1 MTASSLNP
9 IRFRLAQLAAHLVVA
24 LVALVVIGG
33 ATRVM
38 EAGLA
43 CPDWPLCYGTLLP
56 GRQMNVQVFL
66 EWFHRLDAFV
76 VGVALLVQMA
86 AVWWYRRDLPRWL
99 LPLSGLLVLMVAL
112 QGGLGALTVMKLLPS
127 AVVTAH
133 LALALMLVITVSG
146 LTQSLLAHPQ
156 SDPAPRWWIFLG
168 GLSVLAVSAQCLL
181 GAGMATSW
189 ASQRCLEAGQSCQW
203 LHWHRAA
210 ATPAALCVL
219 LFVLIALVSGRWG
232 REQWPL
238 LLTAPLL
245 VGVQIGLGVTTLR
258 MGLSQP
264 AVTVAHQLVA
274 CLLVAVLAG
283 LTCRR
288 QPPSSDPPSVVL
300 DSSALEAC
308 HG

>member
-1 MTASSLNP
+1 MTASSLNS
-9 IRFRLAQLAAHLVVA
+9 IRLRLAQLAAHLVVA

-43 CPDWPLCYGTLLP
+43 CPDWPLCYGSLLP
-56 GRQMNVQVFL
+56 GRQMNVRVFL

-76 VGVALLVQMA
+76 VGVALLVQLA
-86 AVWWYRRDLPRWL
+86 VVWWFRRDLPRWL
-99 LPLSGLLVLMVAL
+99 LPLSAFLVLMVAL
-112 QGGLGALTVMKLLPS
+112 QGGLGALTVLQLLPS

-133 LALALMLVITVSG
+133 LALALTLVITVSG
-146 LTQSLLAHPQ
+146 LTQTLLAAPR
-156 SDPAPRWWIFLG
+156 SIAAPRWWTLLG
-168 GLSVLAVSAQCLL
+168 SVSVLAVSAQSLL
-181 GAGMATSW
+181 GARMATSW

-219 LFVLIALVSGRWG
+219 LFVLVALISGSWARA
-232 REQWPL
+232 QWPL
-238 LLTAPLL
+238 LVMALLL
-245 VGVQIGLGVTTLR
+245 VGTQIGLGVTTLR
-258 MGLSQP
+258 LGLSQP

-288 QPPSSDPPSVVL
+288 QPAPSDPLPVVL
-300 DSSALEAC
+300 DSSSLEAC

>member
-156 SDPAPRWWIFLG
+156 SDPAPRWWTFLG

-219 LFVLIALVSGRWG
+219 LFVLLALASGSWARS
-232 REQWPL
+232 QWPL
-238 LLTAPLL
+238 LLISLLL
-245 VGVQIGLGVTTLR
+245 VATQIGLGFTTLR
-258 MGLSQP
+258 LGLSQP

-288 QPPSSDPPSVVL
+288 QPAPSDPRPVVL
-300 DSSALEAC
+300 DSSTLEAC

>member
-1 MTASSLNP
+1 
-9 IRFRLAQLAAHLVVA
+9 
-24 LVALVVIGG
+24 
-33 ATRVM
+33 
-38 EAGLA
+38 
-43 CPDWPLCYGTLLP
+43 
-56 GRQMNVQVFL
+56 MNVRVFL

-76 VGVALLVQMA
+76 VGVALLVQLA
-86 AVWWYRRDLPRWL
+86 VVWWFRRDLPRWL
-99 LPLSGLLVLMVAL
+99 LPLSAFLVLMVAL
-112 QGGLGALTVMKLLPS
+112 QGGLGALTVLQLLPS

-133 LALALMLVITVSG
+133 LALALTLVITVSG
-146 LTQSLLAHPQ
+146 LTQTLLAAP
-156 SDPAPRWWIFLG
+156 SSVAAPRWWTLLG
-168 GLSVLAVSAQCLL
+168 SVSVLAVSAQSLL
-181 GAGMATSW
+181 GARMATSW

-219 LFVLIALVSGRWG
+219 LFVLVALLSGSWARA
-232 REQWPL
+232 QWPL
-238 LLTAPLL
+238 LLMALLL
-245 VGVQIGLGVTTLR
+245 VGTQIGLGVTTLR
-258 MGLSQP
+258 LGLSQP

-288 QPPSSDPPSVVL
+288 QPAPSDPLSVVL

>member
-1 MTASSLNP
+1 
-9 IRFRLAQLAAHLVVA
+9 
-24 LVALVVIGG
+24 
-33 ATRVM
+33 
-38 EAGLA
+38 
-43 CPDWPLCYGTLLP
+43 
-56 GRQMNVQVFL
+56 MNVRVFL

-76 VGVALLVQMA
+76 VGVALLVQLA
-86 AVWWYRRDLPRWL
+86 VVWWFRRDLPRWL
-99 LPLSGLLVLMVAL
+99 LPLSAFLVLMVAL
-112 QGGLGALTVMKLLPS
+112 QGGLGALTVLQLLPS

-133 LALALMLVITVSG
+133 LALAFTLVITVSG
-146 LTQSLLAHPQ
+146 LTQTLLAAPR
-156 SDPAPRWWIFLG
+156 SVAAPRWWTLLG
-168 GLSVLAVSAQCLL
+168 SVSVLAVSAQSLL
-181 GAGMATSW
+181 GARMATSW

-219 LFVLIALVSGRWG
+219 LFVLVALLSGSWARA
-232 REQWPL
+232 QWPL
-238 LLTAPLL
+238 LLMALLL
-245 VGVQIGLGVTTLR
+245 VGTQIGLGVTTLR
-258 MGLSQP
+258 LGLSQP

-288 QPPSSDPPSVVL
+288 QPAPSDPLPVVL